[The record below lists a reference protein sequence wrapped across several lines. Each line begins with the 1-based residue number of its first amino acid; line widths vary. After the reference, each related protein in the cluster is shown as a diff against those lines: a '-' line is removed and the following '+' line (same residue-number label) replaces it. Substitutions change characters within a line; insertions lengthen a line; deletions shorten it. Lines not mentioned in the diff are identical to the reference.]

1 MPARR
6 RPIDVHGQAAEVI
19 ERESLKKIPWKI
31 QRLQGIRLAMEGQDG
46 YRRIAQIVRTTAAT
60 LIKWR
65 EPLGTDVCGVRRN
78 ERGSF
83 WIVLD
88 GIVRLSGLRG

>member
-19 ERESLKKIPWKI
+19 ETESLEKIPWKL

-46 YRRIAQIVRTTAAT
+46 YRRIAQMRAD
-60 LIKWR
+60 K
-65 EPLGTDVCGVRRN
+65 RRP
-78 ERGSF
+78 RSAKG
-83 WIVLD
+83 
-88 GIVRLSGLRG
+88 

>member
-19 ERESLKKIPWKI
+19 ERESLEKIPWKL

-46 YRRIAQIVRTTAAT
+46 CRRIAQFVRTTAAT
-60 LIKWR
+60 LIKWITDPDWTTR
-65 EPLGTDVCGVRRN
+65 THSGMPRQRILGT
-78 ERGSF
+78 SATTPTA
-83 WIVLD
+83 
-88 GIVRLSGLRG
+88 

>member
-60 LIKWR
+60 LIKWITDPDWTTR
-65 EPLGTDVCGVRRN
+65 THSGIHRQRILGT
-78 ERGSF
+78 SAT
-83 WIVLD
+83 IPTA
-88 GIVRLSGLRG
+88 